1 MELISNYENS
11 VNAIITEFK
20 KKQEFK
26 NADNGYWI
34 GNSVGE
40 VYDFG
45 DGFTFDFNDV
55 LTDIRED
62 APRWEIFEWR
72 EYLLRIWHINNL
84 AGGVLLSEIN
94 YKNWL
99 NGCPRLTKE
108 ELNEIEDKWKKLIN
122 DIAEI
127 GKSKTNSD
135 NSKTNTK

>member
-1 MELISNYENS
+1 MELIRNYENS

-20 KKQEFK
+20 QKQVFK

-62 APRWEIFEWR
+62 APKGEIFEWR

-99 NGCPRLTKE
+99 KGCPRLTNE
-108 ELNEIEDKWKKLIN
+108 ELNEIEGKWKKLIN

>member
-20 KKQEFK
+20 QKQVFK

-62 APRWEIFEWR
+62 APKGEIFEWR

-99 NGCPRLTKE
+99 KRCPRLTKE